1 MAFLTPKMVTPTAK
15 IKQWFN
21 QDLYLVLKTQVA
33 EYKNKP
39 LLHLAFILSL
49 AIATST
55 LLSVLVLNHAS
66 REQYQQANSL
76 LKNPVGFHI
85 IAQQGSKLKKEDF
98 SSLRKKGFTQITP
111 VLTFRKK
118 LINGKYITFT
128 AIDLLALSLIKAEH
142 FNTRRVSLTEDY
154 IRSLLLFNGESENP
168 DKQFFLADNR
178 AIPFRI
184 RPAGQWQDQALLDIT
199 LAWKLFPEEG
209 DFSYLLVAPLSEQN
223 KKILESV
230 LPAHLSL
237 YEPWSVE
244 ERQGFADALHL
255 NLNALAILG
264 FIVSLFIAFQ
274 AANQA
279 WRKRAQL
286 TAQLRLLG
294 MQLFTIKIALII
306 EALFLVIM
314 ATVLGVLLAI
324 GLVSILLPLLGLTLK
339 QLYSLN
345 SSGHFIWQWSYNLWA
360 FCISSLAV
368 LLALMK
374 QFKLLSNKHI
384 ACTAHSQSELY
395 SARKNVIAT
404 LLLLALFI
412 LWPNNNWLQLMIKYG
427 LLLMASITFLPIF
440 LQLTLFSGANLGKSF
455 RFKYLI
461 KDAYQQI
468 GRRYLPLAAFY
479 LALTASI
486 AAALLVNSFENAFV
500 RYLDQQLNA
509 DIFIRHKA
517 WQTQT
522 IKDWLGDQSA
532 LKEYVL
538 FQHTWAKIETESVKL
553 VNYQSLR
560 QLESLLLKSSG
571 QSDKEGCY
579 INEQLALKKKLNIGE
594 EIKITQGEKVYQCS
608 IKGVY
613 YEYGYPGYSVTV
625 NNAPTSTDFSGWADT
640 GFGLF
645 FESGQLITKQE
656 IITALNLDSQQVY
669 QPQQIKIFALE
680 VFSQTFI
687 LIQSIAAVLLLVA
700 CFGLF
705 LSAPSLELARKSDL
719 YILYSLGYDKMA
731 LFTHML
737 VQWLLLAFCTIILS
751 WPIATLLANALVTQV
766 LPASFGWSMP
776 LMINIGPFVV
786 SSFLGLLLLIPA
798 VSIPL
803 LKLNVRTS
811 L

>member
-1 MAFLTPKMVTPTAK
+1 VAFFIPKMVTPVAK
-15 IKQWFN
+15 IKKWFK

-66 REQYQQANSL
+66 KEQYQQANSL

-85 IAQQGSKLKKEDF
+85 IAQQGSKLKKDDF
-98 SSLRKKGFTQITP
+98 SSLRKQGFTQITP

-118 LINGKYITFT
+118 LTNGKYITFT
-128 AIDLLALSLIKAEH
+128 AIDLLALSLIKAGH
-142 FNTRRVSLTEDY
+142 FNSQRVLLTEDY
-154 IRSLLLFNGESENP
+154 VRSLLLFNEG
-168 DKQFFLADNR
+168 KHFFLADNR
-178 AIPFRI
+178 AIPFSI

-209 DFSYLLVAPLSEQN
+209 DFSYLLVAPLSEQS

-255 NLNALAILG
+255 NLNVLAILG

-294 MQLFTIKIALII
+294 VQLFTIKIALII

-314 ATVLGVLLAI
+314 ATVLGILLAI

-345 SSGHFIWQWSYNLWA
+345 SSGHLNWQWSYNLWA
-360 FCISSLAV
+360 FLISLLAV

-374 QFKLLSNKHI
+374 QFKLLSSKYI
-384 ACTAHSQSELY
+384 ARSAHLQSERF

-412 LWPNNNWLQLMIKYG
+412 LWPNNSWLQLMIKYAF
-427 LLLMASITFLPIF
+427 LLLGSIAFLPVF
-440 LQLTLFSGANLGKSF
+440 LQSTLFLGANLGKSF
-455 RFKYLI
+455 RFKFLI
-461 KDAYQQI
+461 KDASQQI
-468 GRRYLPLAAFY
+468 QRRYLPLAAFY

-509 DIFIRHKA
+509 DIFISHKA
-517 WQTQT
+517 WQKKP
-522 IKDWLGDQSA
+522 IEDWLGTQSA
-532 LKEYVL
+532 LKEYTL
-538 FQHTWAKIETESVKL
+538 FQHSWAKIETESVKL
-553 VNYQSLR
+553 VNHQSLS
-560 QLESLLLKSSG
+560 QLESLLLKSSDH
-571 QSDKEGCY
+571 SDEQGCY
-579 INEQLALKKKLNIGE
+579 INEQLALKKKLSIGGG
-594 EIKITQGEKVYQCS
+594 IKITQGQQVYQCN
-608 IKGVY
+608 IKGIY

-625 NNAPTSTDFSGWADT
+625 NNAPLTTHFSGWVDT

-645 FESGQLITKQE
+645 FESGQLITKQQ
-656 IITALNLDSQQVY
+656 IVTALNLDYQQVY
-669 QPQQIKIFALE
+669 QPQQIKILALE
-680 VFSQTFI
+680 IFSQTFI
-687 LIQSIAAVLLLVA
+687 LIQAITAVLLLVA

-705 LSAPSLELARKSDL
+705 LSAQSLELARKSDL
-719 YILYSLGYDKMA
+719 YILYSLGYDKKA
-731 LFTHML
+731 LFIHML
-737 VQWLLLAFCTIILS
+737 VQWLLLVLCSIILS

-776 LMINIGPFVV
+776 LMINIAPFVV
-786 SSFLGLLLLIPA
+786 SSLLGLLLLIPA

-803 LKLNVRTS
+803 LTLNVRKN
-811 L
+811 LCP